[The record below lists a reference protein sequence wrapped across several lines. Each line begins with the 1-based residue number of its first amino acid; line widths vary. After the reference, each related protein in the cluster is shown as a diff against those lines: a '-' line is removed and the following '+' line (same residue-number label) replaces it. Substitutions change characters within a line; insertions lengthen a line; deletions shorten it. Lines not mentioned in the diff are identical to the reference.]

1 MAAEALRSALE
12 TGERVFLRLPA
23 EGDEPEFLALVAASR
38 ELHNGW
44 IHPPGSAQQFR
55 AWLTRSQRGKAVSV
69 LVCDQT
75 AGAIAG
81 VFNLLE
87 ISPRLRTAF
96 LSYYA
101 HAAFARRGL
110 MTEGMGLLLRHA
122 FGPLGLTAL
131 GASIQP
137 GNAASQALVRRA
149 GFQLEKAP
157 PRYLRL
163 AGVWRGHPTWSISA
177 ARWRE
182 LTGDRNGT

>member
-1 MAAEALRSALE
+1 MSAEGPPPALQ
-12 TGERVFLRLPA
+12 TGARVFLRLPA
-23 EGDEPEFLALVAASR
+23 DADEPEFLALVAASR

-44 IHPPGSAQQFR
+44 IHPPASAHEFR
-55 AWLTRSQRGKAVSV
+55 AWLTRTERGKTVSL
-69 LVCDQT
+69 LVCDVA

-81 VFNLLE
+81 VFNLVE

-96 LSYYA
+96 LNYYA
-101 HAAFARRGL
+101 HTAFAGRGL

-122 FGPLGLTAL
+122 FGPLGLAAV

-137 GNAASQALVRRA
+137 GNAASLALVRRA
-149 GFQLEKAP
+149 GFQQEKAP

-182 LTGDRNGT
+182 VAETDRA